1 VYSRYSEFVRQ
12 LTGLC
17 NVSVAFAHDGSA
29 DEGSMASIERTNPLH
44 VFLQH
49 VFFCLLARS
58 SRDHI
63 VDALGVV
70 SRGRGGEQKV

>member
-1 VYSRYSEFVRQ
+1 MCSRYSEFVGQ
-12 LTGLC
+12 LTGFC
-17 NVSVAFAHDGSA
+17 NVSVAFAQGSA
-29 DEGSMASIERTNPLH
+29 DEKSMASIERTNLLH

-58 SRDHI
+58 SRDHN

-70 SRGRGGEQKV
+70 SRGRGGGQKV